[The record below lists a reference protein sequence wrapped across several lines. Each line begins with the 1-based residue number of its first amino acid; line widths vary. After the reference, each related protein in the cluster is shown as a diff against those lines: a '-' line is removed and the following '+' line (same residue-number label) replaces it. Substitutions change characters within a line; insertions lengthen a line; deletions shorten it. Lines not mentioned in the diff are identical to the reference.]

1 MTIHESVTSSVTRAL
16 DRGVHDS
23 IYDCTRDT
31 TAPYIWSAGWFNI
44 GQEVL
49 NVVYDDILGNIGKF
63 IRKIDIIEE

>member
-1 MTIHESVTSSVTRAL
+1 MTIHESVTNSVTRAL
-16 DRGVHDS
+16 DRGVYDS

-31 TAPYIWSAGWFNI
+31 TASYIWSAGWFNI